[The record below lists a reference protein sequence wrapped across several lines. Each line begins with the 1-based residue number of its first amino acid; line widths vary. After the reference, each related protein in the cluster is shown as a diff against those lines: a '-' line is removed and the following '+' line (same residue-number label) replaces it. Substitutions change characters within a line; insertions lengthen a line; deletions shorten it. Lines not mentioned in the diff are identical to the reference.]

1 MITKILKQVWNQRRT
16 NGWIFLE
23 VIIAGFFLWTVIAP
37 VYVLM
42 VNSLE
47 DKGYEEKGRY
57 VLQLGS
63 YGSTHGM
70 RDTTITNDMRKETFY
85 RFIQL
90 IREQPEVE
98 SVYACLYNSM
108 PNAMSWSG
116 GQYYPDTLTMKN
128 DAKEEKYTHAQQ
140 YQILATEGSD
150 IFRTLG
156 MKDVRTDKE
165 MTMPED
171 AAIRNLCF
179 VSEQFAQKMFGTTQV
194 VGQKVYQDT
203 NTSWEIGG
211 VFQDM
216 KTRDY
221 SASYP
226 LLIFFAKDFYM
237 HDYVHKNNFIVFRLK
252 EGVNF
257 DTFNE
262 RFKKEVAPH
271 MNQGNFFFDSFQTFA
286 DLRHELGTWNG
297 VYNTL
302 RLKFNLAGFTL
313 LCIFLGTVG
322 TFWIR
327 CNARRQ
333 EIGLMRSMGAT
344 ERRVRNQFLTEAGI
358 LITAAFVFSLI
369 LVMNFVIMTDGMAQQ
384 SVYGDRNFALVSEW
398 LSPSV
403 QFTMVSLITYL
414 ALLVIALIGTLIPVR
429 RAVKVLPADALRDE

>member
-23 VIIAGFFLWTVIAP
+23 VIIAGFFLWTVIDP

-47 DKGYEEKGRY
+47 DKGYKEKGRY
-57 VLQLGS
+57 VLQLGT
-63 YGSTHGM
+63 YGANHGL
-70 RDTTITNDMRKETFY
+70 RDTTVTKNMRKEAFY

-98 SVYACLYNSM
+98 SVYTCLYSSM
-108 PNAMSWSG
+108 PNAMGWNG

-128 DAKEEKYTHAQQ
+128 DTKEEKYTHAQQ
-140 YQILATEGSD
+140 YELLAAEGCD

-156 MKDVRTDKE
+156 IKDVRTGKE
-165 MTMPED
+165 LAMPED
-171 AAIRNLCF
+171 AATRNLCF
-179 VSEQFAQKMFGTTQV
+179 ISEQFAQKMFGTTQV
-194 VGQKVYQDT
+194 VGQKIYSYGEQQ
-203 NTSWEIGG
+203 WEIGG
-211 VFQDM
+211 VFQDV

-221 SASYP
+221 NASYP
-226 LLIFFAKDFYM
+226 LFIFLAKDFYV
-237 HDYVHKNNFIVFRLK
+237 HDYIHRSTFIVFRLK
-252 EGVNF
+252 EGVDF
-257 DTFNE
+257 EDFNE

-271 MNQGNFFFDSFQTFA
+271 MNQGNFYFNGFKSFA
-286 DLRHELGTWNG
+286 DLREELGTMNG

-302 RLKFNLAGFTL
+302 RLKLSLAAFTL
-313 LCIFLGTVG
+313 LCIFLGMVG

-344 ERRVRNQFLTEAGI
+344 EGRVRNQFLTEAGI
-358 LITAAFVFSLI
+358 LVTTAFLFSLV
-369 LVMNFVIMTDGMAQQ
+369 LVVNFVVMADGMAQQ
-384 SVYGDRNFALVSEW
+384 NVTGEFQFALVSEW
-398 LSPSV
+398 LSPGV
-403 QFTMVSLITYL
+403 QFTVVSLITYF
-414 ALLVIALIGTLIPVR
+414 ALLVIALVGTLIPVR